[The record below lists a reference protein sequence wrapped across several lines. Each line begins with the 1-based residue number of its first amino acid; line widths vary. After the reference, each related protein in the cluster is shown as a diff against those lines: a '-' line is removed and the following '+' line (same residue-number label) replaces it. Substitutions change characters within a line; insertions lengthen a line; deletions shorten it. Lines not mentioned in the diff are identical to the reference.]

1 MKPKTIRGM
10 NDLLPETLGTW
21 RYLESEIIQIVESYG
36 FNEIRLPIME
46 RTELFKRS
54 IGEDTDIVEK
64 EMYTFDDRN
73 QESIT
78 LRPEATASMVRA
90 GITNGLLHNQ
100 QQKMWTMG
108 PMFRYEKP
116 QKGRYRQFYQFNIE
130 AMGYAGPDIDA
141 ELIILCARMWKALRI
156 KNLSLKINSL
166 GNKNTR
172 AKYRE
177 DLINYFSDNLDNLDE
192 NSKNRLHS
200 NPLRI
205 LDSKNPKMKKLI
217 DEAPILLDY
226 LDSESEEHFN
236 KLKNILDDAEVDF
249 QVNPKLVR
257 GLDYYNRTVFEWET
271 DVLGSQGAVCSGG
284 RYDGLI
290 EKIGGKSTPAIG
302 WAMGMERLVSLFEYS
317 NDKINKI
324 SPHIYIAIDGDE
336 AQKKAFQISE
346 ELRELN
352 PKIRIQLNMGGGSF
366 KSQLKRADK
375 SNSNYA
381 IIIGLDELKN
391 DYLSLKSLRRNQE
404 QVTIPFSKINELTNI
419 IFD

>member
-100 QQKMWTMG
+100 KQKMWTMG

-141 ELIILCARMWKALRI
+141 ELIILCARMWKVLRI

-205 LDSKNPKMKKLI
+205 LDSKNPEMKKLI

-236 KLKNILDDAEVDF
+236 KLKNILSDAGIDF

-284 RYDGLI
+284 RYDDLI

-302 WAMGMERLVSLFEYS
+302 WAMGMERLVSLYEYS
-317 NDKINKI
+317 NEKINKI

-404 QVTIPFSKINELTNI
+404 QVKIPFSKINELTNI

>member
-21 RYLESEIIQIVESYG
+21 RYLESKIIQIVESYG
-36 FNEIRLPIME
+36 FDEIRLPIME

-54 IGEDTDIVEK
+54 IGEDTDIVAK

-100 QQKMWTMG
+100 KQKMWTMG

-141 ELIILCARMWKALRI
+141 ELIILCARMWKVLRI

-205 LDSKNPKMKKLI
+205 LDSKNPEMKKLI

-236 KLKNILDDAEVDF
+236 KLKNILSDAGIDF

-284 RYDGLI
+284 RYDDLI

-302 WAMGMERLVSLFEYS
+302 WAMGMERLVSLYEYS
-317 NDKINKI
+317 NEKINKI

-404 QVTIPFSKINELTNI
+404 QVKIPFSKINELTNI

>member
-1 MKPKTIRGM
+1 M

-21 RYLESEIIQIVESYG
+21 RYLESKIIQIVESYG
-36 FNEIRLPIME
+36 FDEIRLPIME

-90 GITNGLLHNQ
+90 GVTNGLLHNQ
-100 QQKMWTMG
+100 KQKMWTMG

-141 ELIILCARMWKALRI
+141 ELIILCARMWKVLRI

-205 LDSKNPKMKKLI
+205 LDSKNPEMKKLI

-236 KLKNILDDAEVDF
+236 KLKNILSDAGIDF

-284 RYDGLI
+284 RYDDLI

-302 WAMGMERLVSLFEYS
+302 WAMGMERLVSLYEYS
-317 NDKINKI
+317 NEKINKI

-391 DYLSLKSLRRNQE
+391 DYLSLKSLRRDQE
-404 QVTIPFSKINELTNI
+404 QVKIPFSKINELTNI

>member
-130 AMGYAGPDIDA
+130 AMGYGGPDIDA

-205 LDSKNPKMKKLI
+205 LDSKNPEMRELI
-217 DEAPILLDY
+217 NDAPILLDY

-236 KLKNILDDAEVDF
+236 KLKNILSDSGIDF

-284 RYDGLI
+284 RYDNLI

-302 WAMGMERLVSLFEYS
+302 WAMGMERLVSLYEYS
-317 NDKINKI
+317 NNKIDKI
-324 SPHIYIAIDGDE
+324 SPHIYIAIDGDK

-381 IIIGLDELKN
+381 IIIGLDELRN

-404 QVTIPFSKINELTNI
+404 QVKIPFSKINELTNI

>member
-21 RYLESEIIQIVESYG
+21 RYLESKIIQIVESYG
-36 FNEIRLPIME
+36 FDEIRLPIME

-54 IGEDTDIVEK
+54 IGEDTDIVAK

-100 QQKMWTMG
+100 KQKMWTMG

-141 ELIILCARMWKALRI
+141 ELIILCARMWKVLRI

-205 LDSKNPKMKKLI
+205 LDSKNPEMKKLI

-236 KLKNILDDAEVDF
+236 KLKNILSDAGIDF

-284 RYDGLI
+284 RYDDLI
-290 EKIGGKSTPAIG
+290 EKIGGKSNPAIG
-302 WAMGMERLVSLFEYS
+302 WAMGMERLVSLYEYS
-317 NDKINKI
+317 NEKINKI

-404 QVTIPFSKINELTNI
+404 QVKIPFSKINELTNI

>member
-10 NDLLPETLGTW
+10 NDLLPDTLGTW

-54 IGEDTDIVEK
+54 IGEGTDIVEK

-141 ELIILCARMWKALRI
+141 ELIILCARMWKILRI
-156 KNLSLKINSL
+156 KNISLKINSL

-205 LDSKNPKMKKLI
+205 LDSKNSEMKKLI

-226 LDSESEEHFN
+226 LDSESEEHFS
-236 KLKNILDDAEVDF
+236 KVKNILSDAGIDF
-249 QVNPKLVR
+249 EVNPKLVR

-284 RYDGLI
+284 RYDDLI

-302 WAMGMERLVSLFEYS
+302 WAMGMERLVSLYEYS
-317 NDKINKI
+317 NEKINKI

-404 QVTIPFSKINELTNI
+404 QVKIPFSKINDLTNI

>member
-10 NDLLPETLGTW
+10 NDLLPDTLGTW

-54 IGEDTDIVEK
+54 IGEGTDIVEK

-156 KNLSLKINSL
+156 ENLSLKINSL

-205 LDSKNPKMKKLI
+205 LDSKNPEMKKLI

-236 KLKNILDDAEVDF
+236 KLKNILSDAGIDF

-284 RYDGLI
+284 RYDDLI

-302 WAMGMERLVSLFEYS
+302 WAMGMERLVSLYEYS
-317 NDKINKI
+317 NEKINKI

-391 DYLSLKSLRRNQE
+391 DYVSLKSLRRNQE
-404 QVTIPFSKINELTNI
+404 QVKIPFSKINELTNI

>member
-141 ELIILCARMWKALRI
+141 ELIILCARMWKVLRI

-205 LDSKNPKMKKLI
+205 LDSKNPEMKKLI

-236 KLKNILDDAEVDF
+236 KLKNILSDAGIDF

-284 RYDGLI
+284 RYDDLI

-302 WAMGMERLVSLFEYS
+302 WAMGMERLVSLYEYS
-317 NDKINKI
+317 NEKINKI

-404 QVTIPFSKINELTNI
+404 QVKIPFSKINELTNI

>member
-78 LRPEATASMVRA
+78 LRPEATAPMVRA

-130 AMGYAGPDIDA
+130 AMGYGGPDIDA

-205 LDSKNPKMKKLI
+205 LDSKNPEMRELI
-217 DEAPILLDY
+217 NDAPILPDY

-236 KLKNILDDAEVDF
+236 KLKNILSDSGIDF

-284 RYDGLI
+284 RYDNLI

-302 WAMGMERLVSLFEYS
+302 WAMGMERLVSLYEYS
-317 NDKINKI
+317 NNKIDKI
-324 SPHIYIAIDGDE
+324 SPHIYIAIDGDK

>member
-21 RYLESEIIQIVESYG
+21 RYLESKIIQIVESYG

-54 IGEDTDIVEK
+54 IGEGTDIVEK

-100 QQKMWTMG
+100 KQKMWTMG

-141 ELIILCARMWKALRI
+141 ELIILCARMWKVLRI

-205 LDSKNPKMKKLI
+205 LDSKNPEMKKLI

-236 KLKNILDDAEVDF
+236 KLKNILSDAGIDF

-284 RYDGLI
+284 RYDDLI

-302 WAMGMERLVSLFEYS
+302 WAMGMERLVSLYEYS
-317 NDKINKI
+317 NEKINKI

-404 QVTIPFSKINELTNI
+404 QVKIPFSKINELTNI

>member
-1 MKPKTIRGM
+1 
-10 NDLLPETLGTW
+10 
-21 RYLESEIIQIVESYG
+21 
-36 FNEIRLPIME
+36 
-46 RTELFKRS
+46 
-54 IGEDTDIVEK
+54 
-64 EMYTFDDRN
+64 
-73 QESIT
+73 
-78 LRPEATASMVRA
+78 
-90 GITNGLLHNQ
+90 
-100 QQKMWTMG
+100 
-108 PMFRYEKP
+108 MFRYEKP

-177 DLINYFSDNLDNLDE
+177 DLINYFSDNLGNLDE

-205 LDSKNPKMKKLI
+205 LDSKNPEMKKLI

-236 KLKNILDDAEVDF
+236 KLKNILSDAGVDF

-290 EKIGGKSTPAIG
+290 EKVGGKSTPAIG

-404 QVTIPFSKINELTNI
+404 QVTIPFSKINELTKI

>member
-21 RYLESEIIQIVESYG
+21 RYLESKIIQIVESYG
-36 FNEIRLPIME
+36 FDEIRLPIME

-100 QQKMWTMG
+100 KQKMWTMG

-141 ELIILCARMWKALRI
+141 ELIILCARMWKVLRI

-177 DLINYFSDNLDNLDE
+177 DLINYFSDNLDNLDA

-205 LDSKNPKMKKLI
+205 LDSKNPEMKKLI

-236 KLKNILDDAEVDF
+236 KLKNILSDAGIDF

-284 RYDGLI
+284 RYDDLI

-302 WAMGMERLVSLFEYS
+302 WAMGMERLVSLYEYS
-317 NDKINKI
+317 NEKINKI

-404 QVTIPFSKINELTNI
+404 QVKIPFSKINELTNI

>member
-1 MKPKTIRGM
+1 
-10 NDLLPETLGTW
+10 
-21 RYLESEIIQIVESYG
+21 
-36 FNEIRLPIME
+36 ME

-54 IGEDTDIVEK
+54 IGEDTDIVAK

-100 QQKMWTMG
+100 KQKMWTMG

-141 ELIILCARMWKALRI
+141 ELIILCARMWKVLRI

-205 LDSKNPKMKKLI
+205 LDSKNPEMKKLI

-236 KLKNILDDAEVDF
+236 KLKNILSDAGIDF

-284 RYDGLI
+284 RYDDLI
-290 EKIGGKSTPAIG
+290 EKIGGKSNPAIG
-302 WAMGMERLVSLFEYS
+302 WAMGMERLVSLYEYS
-317 NDKINKI
+317 NEKINKI

-404 QVTIPFSKINELTNI
+404 QVKIPFSKINELTNI

>member
-78 LRPEATASMVRA
+78 LRPEATAPMVRA

-130 AMGYAGPDIDA
+130 AMGYGGPDIDA

-205 LDSKNPKMKKLI
+205 LDSKNPEMRELI
-217 DEAPILLDY
+217 NDAPILPDY

-236 KLKNILDDAEVDF
+236 KLKNILSDSGIDF

-284 RYDGLI
+284 RYDNLI

-302 WAMGMERLVSLFEYS
+302 WAMGMERLVSLYEYS
-317 NDKINKI
+317 NNKIDKI
-324 SPHIYIAIDGDE
+324 SPHIYIAIDGDK

-404 QVTIPFSKINELTNI
+404 QVKIPFSKINELTNI

>member
-10 NDLLPETLGTW
+10 NDLLPDTLGTW
-21 RYLESEIIQIVESYG
+21 RYLESEIIQIIESYG

-54 IGEDTDIVEK
+54 IGEGTDIVEK

-141 ELIILCARMWKALRI
+141 ELIILCARMWKILRI
-156 KNLSLKINSL
+156 KNISLKINSL

-205 LDSKNPKMKKLI
+205 LDSKNSEMKKLI
-217 DEAPILLDY
+217 NEAPILLDY
-226 LDSESEEHFN
+226 LDSESEEHFS
-236 KLKNILDDAEVDF
+236 KVKNILSDAGIDF
-249 QVNPKLVR
+249 EVNPKLVR

-284 RYDGLI
+284 RYDDLI

-302 WAMGMERLVSLFEYS
+302 WAMGMERLVSLYEYS
-317 NDKINKI
+317 NEKINKI

-404 QVTIPFSKINELTNI
+404 QVKIPFSKINELTNI

>member
-156 KNLSLKINSL
+156 ENLSLKINSL

-177 DLINYFSDNLDNLDE
+177 DLINYFSDNLGNLDE

-205 LDSKNPKMKKLI
+205 LDSKNPEMKKLI

-236 KLKNILDDAEVDF
+236 KLKNILSDAGVDF

-404 QVTIPFSKINELTNI
+404 QVTIPFSKINELTKI

>member
-1 MKPKTIRGM
+1 MKPKTLRGM

-21 RYLESEIIQIVESYG
+21 RYLESEIMQIVESYG

-100 QQKMWTMG
+100 KQKMWTMG

-141 ELIILCARMWKALRI
+141 ELIILCARMWKVLRI

-205 LDSKNPKMKKLI
+205 LDSKNPEMKKLI

-236 KLKNILDDAEVDF
+236 KLKNILSDAGIDF

-284 RYDGLI
+284 RYDDLI

-302 WAMGMERLVSLFEYS
+302 WAMGMERLVSLYEYS
-317 NDKINKI
+317 NEKINKI

-404 QVTIPFSKINELTNI
+404 QVKIPFSEINELTNI

>member
-1 MKPKTIRGM
+1 MKPKAIRGM

-21 RYLESEIIQIVESYG
+21 RYLESKIIQIVESYG

-100 QQKMWTMG
+100 KQKMWTMG

-141 ELIILCARMWKALRI
+141 ELIILCARMWKVLRI

-172 AKYRE
+172 SKYRE

-205 LDSKNPKMKKLI
+205 LDSKNPEMKKLI

-236 KLKNILDDAEVDF
+236 KLKNILSDAGIDF

-284 RYDGLI
+284 RYDDLI

-302 WAMGMERLVSLFEYS
+302 WAMGMERLVSLYEYS
-317 NDKINKI
+317 NEKINKI

-404 QVTIPFSKINELTNI
+404 QVKIPFSKINELTNI

>member
-21 RYLESEIIQIVESYG
+21 RYLESKIIQIVESYG
-36 FNEIRLPIME
+36 FDEIRLPIME

-54 IGEDTDIVEK
+54 IGEGTDIVEK

-100 QQKMWTMG
+100 KQKMWTMG

-141 ELIILCARMWKALRI
+141 ELIILCARMWKVLRI

-172 AKYRE
+172 SKYRE

-205 LDSKNPKMKKLI
+205 LDSKNPEMKKLI

-236 KLKNILDDAEVDF
+236 KLKNILSDAGIDF

-284 RYDGLI
+284 RYDDLI

-302 WAMGMERLVSLFEYS
+302 WAMGMERLVSLYEYS
-317 NDKINKI
+317 NEKINKI

-404 QVTIPFSKINELTNI
+404 QVKIPFSKINELTNI

>member
-21 RYLESEIIQIVESYG
+21 RYLESKIIQIVESYG
-36 FNEIRLPIME
+36 FDEIRLPIME

-100 QQKMWTMG
+100 KQKMWTMG

-141 ELIILCARMWKALRI
+141 ELIILCARMWKVLRI

-172 AKYRE
+172 SKYRE

-205 LDSKNPKMKKLI
+205 LDSKNPEMKKLI

-236 KLKNILDDAEVDF
+236 KLKNILSDAGIDF

-284 RYDGLI
+284 RYDDLI

-302 WAMGMERLVSLFEYS
+302 WAMGMERLVSLYEYS
-317 NDKINKI
+317 NEKINKI

-404 QVTIPFSKINELTNI
+404 QVKIPFSKINELTNI

>member
-21 RYLESEIIQIVESYG
+21 RYLESKIIQIVESYG
-36 FNEIRLPIME
+36 FDEIRLPIME

-141 ELIILCARMWKALRI
+141 ELIILCARMWKVLRI

-205 LDSKNPKMKKLI
+205 LDSKNPEMKKLI

-236 KLKNILDDAEVDF
+236 KLKNILSDAGIDF

-284 RYDGLI
+284 RYDDLI

-302 WAMGMERLVSLFEYS
+302 WAMGMERLVSLYEYS
-317 NDKINKI
+317 NEKINKI

-404 QVTIPFSKINELTNI
+404 QVKIPFSKINELTNI

>member
-21 RYLESEIIQIVESYG
+21 RYLESKIIQIVESYG
-36 FNEIRLPIME
+36 FDEIRLPIME

-100 QQKMWTMG
+100 KQKMWTMG

-141 ELIILCARMWKALRI
+141 ELIILCARMWKVLRI

-205 LDSKNPKMKKLI
+205 LDSKNPEMKKLI

-236 KLKNILDDAEVDF
+236 KLKNILNDAGIDF

-284 RYDGLI
+284 RYDDLI

-302 WAMGMERLVSLFEYS
+302 WAMGMERLVSLYEYS
-317 NDKINKI
+317 NEKINKI

-404 QVTIPFSKINELTNI
+404 QVKIPFSKINELTNI

>member
-10 NDLLPETLGTW
+10 NDLLPDTLGTW

-54 IGEDTDIVEK
+54 IGEGTDIVEK

-141 ELIILCARMWKALRI
+141 ELIILCARMWKILRI

-205 LDSKNPKMKKLI
+205 LDSKNSEMKKLI

-226 LDSESEEHFN
+226 LDSESEEHFS
-236 KLKNILDDAEVDF
+236 KVKNILSDAGIDF
-249 QVNPKLVR
+249 EVNPKLVR

-284 RYDGLI
+284 RYDDLI

-302 WAMGMERLVSLFEYS
+302 WAMGMERLVSLYEYS
-317 NDKINKI
+317 NEKINKI

-404 QVTIPFSKINELTNI
+404 QVKIPFSKINDLTNI

>member
-1 MKPKTIRGM
+1 MKPKAIRGM

-21 RYLESEIIQIVESYG
+21 RYLESKIIQIVESYG
-36 FNEIRLPIME
+36 FDEIRLPIME

-100 QQKMWTMG
+100 KQKMWTMG

-141 ELIILCARMWKALRI
+141 ELIILCARMWKVLRI

-205 LDSKNPKMKKLI
+205 LDSKNPEMKKLI

-236 KLKNILDDAEVDF
+236 KLKNILSDAGIDF

-284 RYDGLI
+284 RYDDLI

-302 WAMGMERLVSLFEYS
+302 WAMGMERLVSLYEYS
-317 NDKINKI
+317 NEKINKI

-404 QVTIPFSKINELTNI
+404 QVKIPFSKINELTNI

>member
-10 NDLLPETLGTW
+10 NDLLPDTLGTW

-54 IGEDTDIVEK
+54 IGEGTDIVEK

-141 ELIILCARMWKALRI
+141 ELIILCARMWKILRI
-156 KNLSLKINSL
+156 KNISLKINSL

-205 LDSKNPKMKKLI
+205 LDSKNSEMKKLI
-217 DEAPILLDY
+217 NEAPILLDY
-226 LDSESEEHFN
+226 LDSESEEHFS
-236 KLKNILDDAEVDF
+236 KVKNILSDAGIDF
-249 QVNPKLVR
+249 EVNPKLVR

-284 RYDGLI
+284 RYDDLI

-302 WAMGMERLVSLFEYS
+302 WAMGMERLVSLYEYS
-317 NDKINKI
+317 NEKINKI

-404 QVTIPFSKINELTNI
+404 QVKIPFSEINELTNI

>member
-130 AMGYAGPDIDA
+130 AMGYGGPDIDA
-141 ELIILCARMWKALRI
+141 ELIILCARMWKVLRI

-205 LDSKNPKMKKLI
+205 LDSKNPEMRELI
-217 DEAPILLDY
+217 NDAPILPDY

-236 KLKNILDDAEVDF
+236 KLKNILSDSGIDF

-284 RYDGLI
+284 RYDNLI

-302 WAMGMERLVSLFEYS
+302 WAMGMERLVSLYEYS
-317 NDKINKI
+317 NNKIDKI
-324 SPHIYIAIDGDE
+324 SPHIYIAIDGDK

-381 IIIGLDELKN
+381 IIIGIDELKN

-404 QVTIPFSKINELTNI
+404 QVKIPFSKINELTKI